1 VSEIS
6 TIGLDTAK
14 QVFQVEG
21 RDAAGNVVL
30 RRQLRRG
37 GVLKFFRGLPRCVV
51 AMEACAA
58 AHYWGREIAAL
69 GHDVR
74 LLPPTRVK
82 PYVKRGRKNDQADA
96 AGCCEAVSRPGMMC
110 VPLKTVEQ
118 QAALMLHRARKL
130 LIEQRTRLANAIRG
144 HLAEFGIIARTGDAG
159 FKALLALLENAQD
172 PHAPALIRPIL
183 LPLVA
188 QWRAA
193 ADQIDALDRQILA
206 WHKHNPDSLRLAT
219 APQLGP
225 IIASA
230 FVATVSDPSRFKNGR
245 QCAAWIGLVPSQ
257 HSTGGKTVL
266 GPITKAGD
274 RYLRQL
280 LAIAGAGLI
289 RRVKANPALFPW
301 IARLLQR
308 MPAKKAAI
316 AVANKLARM
325 AWAMLVRGETYK
337 TPAAPL
343 PEGRAA

>member
-74 LLPPTRVK
+74 LLPATRVK

-206 WHKHNPDSLRLAT
+206 WHKHNPDSQRLAT

-230 FVATVSDPSRFKNGR
+230 FVATVTDPSRFKNGR

-266 GPITKAGD
+266 GPITKTGD

-280 LAIAGAGLI
+280 LVVAGAGLI
-289 RRVKANPALFPW
+289 RRVKADPALSPW
-301 IARLLQR
+301 VARLLQR
-308 MPAKKAAI
+308 MPTKKAAI

-343 PEGRAA
+343 PEGRTA